1 MTQPSLDLTP
11 ELSLGALQLAVLL
24 AAALVA
30 GVVDAIAGGGG
41 LVTVPALLWAGLP
54 PQLALGTNKGQG
66 VFGTFASLWRYGR
79 AGMLDRERAKV
90 SLPFGFAG
98 ALAGAA
104 LVLNL
109 PPAVLRPV
117 VLVLLVVV
125 ALFLAVRPP
134 PQAKAGAAGAAP
146 VRSPARNAA
155 IAASIA
161 LAIGGY
167 DGFFGPGTGTFL
179 IIAYAL
185 AFAAPLAR
193 ASADAKVVNFASNF
207 ASMLLF
213 AWRGTVLWRLALPM
227 AAAQFAGGWIGAH
240 LAVKGGNGRV
250 RWVVLGVVTAL
261 VIKLGLDSLRAL
273 G

>member
-1 MTQPSLDLTP
+1 MLDLGLG
-11 ELSLGALQLAVLL
+11 LSLGPLELAVLL
-24 AAALVA
+24 LAALVA

-66 VFGTFASLWRYGR
+66 VFGTVASVWRYGR
-79 AGMLDRERAKV
+79 AGMLDRERARV

-98 ALAGAA
+98 ALGGAW
-104 LVLNL
+104 LVLRL

-125 ALFLAVRPP
+125 ALFLAVRRPP
-134 PQAKAGAAGAAP
+134 SVPSPEQLPAP
-146 VRSPARNAA
+146 VRSARRNAV
-155 IAASIA
+155 IAAGIA
-161 LAIGGY
+161 LVIGCY

-179 IIAYAL
+179 IIAYAI

-193 ASADAKVVNFASNF
+193 ASADAKVVNFASNL
-207 ASMLLF
+207 ASMMWF
-213 AWRGTVLWRLALPM
+213 AWHGTILWRLALPM
-227 AAAQFAGGWIGAH
+227 AAAQFTGGWIGAH
-240 LAVKGGNGRV
+240 LAVKGGDGRV

-261 VIKLGLDSLRAL
+261 VIKLGIDSVRAL

>member
-1 MTQPSLDLTP
+1 MLELAPG
-11 ELSLGALQLAVLL
+11 LSLGPLELCVLL

-54 PQLALGTNKGQG
+54 PQLVLGTNKGQG
-66 VFGTFASLWRYGR
+66 VFGTVASVWRYGR

-98 ALAGAA
+98 ALGGAW
-104 LVLNL
+104 LVLRL

-125 ALFLAVRPP
+125 ALLLAIRRPSP
-134 PQAKAGAAGAAP
+134 LPIGEAP
-146 VRSPARNAA
+146 VVPSRSAARNAL
-155 IAASIA
+155 IAAGIA
-161 LAIGGY
+161 LVIGCY

-185 AFAAPLAR
+185 AYAAPLAR
-193 ASADAKVVNFASNF
+193 ASADAKVVNFASNL

-213 AWRGTVLWRLALPM
+213 AYRGTVLWRLALPM
-227 AAAQFAGGWIGAH
+227 AAAQFTGGWIGAH
-240 LAVKGGNGRV
+240 LAVKGGDGRV

-261 VIKLGLDSLRAL
+261 VVKLGLASVRAF